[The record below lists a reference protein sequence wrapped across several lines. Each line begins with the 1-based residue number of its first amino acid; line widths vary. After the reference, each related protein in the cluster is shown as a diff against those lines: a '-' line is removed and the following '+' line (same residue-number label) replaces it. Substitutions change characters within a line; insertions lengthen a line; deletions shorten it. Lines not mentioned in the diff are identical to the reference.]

1 METGD
6 AALIQKVKITSE
18 LLSFTE
24 IQEICESLKQEI
36 TIEKVSVDEKE
47 NKRGVLD
54 DPAVIIAI
62 ISASSAV
69 IVALIKAFVNIRKIN
84 KLKGSIIIKTD
95 TGTIK
100 IDGEGSAKEMRKLVD
115 LLGKFSIIK
124 QILLLSDKDDDDE
137 FDI

>member
-84 KLKGSIIIKTD
+84 KLKGSIVIKTD

>member
-1 METGD
+1 METSD

-84 KLKGSIIIKTD
+84 KLKGSIVIKTD